1 MHIEGFELMSDIAV
15 KPVEWFWDGRIPQG
29 ELTMTEG
36 HPGTNKSSLMN
47 DLAARLTR
55 GEAMPCSSK
64 RGRSRKGGAIFL
76 IGEDSIPKTVK
87 GRLVAAGAD
96 VSKIAVL
103 SNVILPNDI
112 QRLKKAILNIDA
124 KLVVVDT
131 INDFL
136 SCNVL
141 GNQAVRNALRPLR
154 DLAEITETAI
164 VVLRHFI
171 KSSNG
176 HSLLRGGGSVGITA
190 MVRSQLKL
198 FLHPDDPHLRVLVQ
212 DKCNLAP
219 VSPSLLFE
227 IEQAEN
233 DTFRLAWHGECPLTI
248 EDLEKNPKGSPK
260 LEAAEK
266 YLLENLVDGPKEVNW
281 LIQNAT
287 GICSKRTLDEVKR
300 ILDLKTIR
308 KGRGKDHK
316 VYWSL

>member
-1 MHIEGFELMSDIAV
+1 MNIDGFKLMSDITEE
-15 KPVEWFWDGRIPQG
+15 PVEWFWDGRIPLG
-29 ELTMTEG
+29 ELTILEG
-36 HPGTNKSSLMN
+36 HPGTNKSSLMD
-47 DLAARLTR
+47 DLAARLTQ

-64 RGRSRKGGAIFL
+64 RGRKRKGGAIFL

-96 VSKIAVL
+96 LSKIAVL
-103 SNVILPNDI
+103 SNVILPEDI
-112 QRLKKAILNIDA
+112 QRLEKAILNIDA
-124 KLVVVDT
+124 KLVVIDT

-154 DLAEITETAI
+154 DLAEKTKIAI
-164 VVLRHFI
+164 VILRHFI

-198 FLHPDDPHLRVLVQ
+198 FFHPDDPHLRVLVQ

-227 IEQAEN
+227 IDSFES
-233 DTFRLAWHGECPLTI
+233 TFRLKWHGECPLTI
-248 EDLEKNPKGSPK
+248 EDLDKNRKGSPK
-260 LEAAEK
+260 LDAAEK
-266 YLLENLVDGPKEVNW
+266 YLLDNLADGPQEVNW
-281 LIQNAT
+281 LIENAK
-287 GICSKRTLDEVKR
+287 GI
-300 ILDLKTIR
+300 
-308 KGRGKDHK
+308 
-316 VYWSL
+316 W